1 MPKRCVDHAVCQ
13 ILAQRRRTFSAA
25 RALLAIKPS
34 HYNGLVRKISRR
46 GILHSTLDDE
56 LL

>member
-13 ILAQRRRTFSAA
+13 ILAQTRRTFSAA